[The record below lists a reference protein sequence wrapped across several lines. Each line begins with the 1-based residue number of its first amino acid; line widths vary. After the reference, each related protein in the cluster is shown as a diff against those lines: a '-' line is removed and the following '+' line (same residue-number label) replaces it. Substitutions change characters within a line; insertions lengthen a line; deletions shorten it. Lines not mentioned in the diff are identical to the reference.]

1 MEFQIQN
8 PLDMHVH
15 FRDGEMKDVVA
26 PLTSETFSGALV
38 MPNLVP
44 PVMNL
49 QDLQWYLQRIETV
62 TWSDNFTPYM
72 TVFFHEWLTRELL
85 EELKDHITT
94 IKLYPAG
101 ITTNSEGGVT
111 SILSD
116 VSKRIFSDMQDLW
129 IILSIH
135 GETGDFV
142 MDREANFMP
151 NYEEIA
157 REFPNLKI
165 VMEHITTKAAAETLD
180 KYPNL
185 HATITLQHLEITLD
199 DVAGGALR
207 PHLFCKPI
215 AKRDEDRDALL
226 ELALSGHPKVSFG
239 SDSAPHPQHAKECCG
254 CAAWVFTSPIALQ
267 VLVEIFEKNHKLE
280 NLSKFLCT
288 NAVSIY
294 GLTPNTKT
302 VTLEKKDFIV
312 PEKYGDVVPYKA
324 GETIAWS
331 IKNIS

>member
-1 MEFQIQN
+1 MEYIIRN
-8 PLDMHVH
+8 PLDMHIH
-15 FRDGEMKDVVA
+15 FRDGDMKDVVV

-49 QDLQWYLQRIETV
+49 NDLKAYKQRIETV
-62 TWSDNFTPYM
+62 VDGDNFTPYM
-72 TVFFHEWLTRELL
+72 TVFFHEWLTREVL
-85 EELKDHITT
+85 EELKDHVTT
-94 IKLYPAG
+94 IKLYPAW
-101 ITTNSEGGVT
+101 ITTNSEWWIT

-116 VSKRIFSDMQDLW
+116 VNKRIFADMEELW
-129 IILSIH
+129 IMLSIH

-157 REFPNLKI
+157 REFPKLKI
-165 VMEHITTKAAAETLD
+165 IMEHITTKAAAKTLD

-185 HATITLQHLEITLD
+185 YATITLQHLEITLD

-215 AKRDEDRDALL
+215 AKRYEDRDALL
-226 ELALSGHPKVSFG
+226 ELALTAHPKVSFG

-254 CAAWVFTSPIALQ
+254 CAAGVFTSPIALQ
-267 VLVEIFEKNHKLE
+267 VLTQIFEENGKLE
-280 NLSKFLCT
+280 NLQKFVSD

-294 GLTPNTKT
+294 GLEPNMKT
-302 VTLEKKDFIV
+302 VTLEKNDFIV

-324 GETIAWS
+324 GEKIAWS
-331 IKNIS
+331 VKTIS